1 MVTAEE
7 QMIQVNKHPARKRLV
22 NNIREKSFPMH
33 E

>member
-7 QMIQVNKHPARKRLV
+7 QTIQVNKHPASIWLV
-22 NNIREKSFPMH
+22 NNIRGKSFPMH